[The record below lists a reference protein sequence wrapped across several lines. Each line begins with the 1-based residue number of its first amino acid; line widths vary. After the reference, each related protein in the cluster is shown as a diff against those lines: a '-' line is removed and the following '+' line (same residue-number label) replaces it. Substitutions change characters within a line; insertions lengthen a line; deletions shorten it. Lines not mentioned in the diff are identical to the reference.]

1 MSIVEMHGNGD
12 EWIEFK
18 PDDVLYENV
27 SYDDFCKWL
36 DQFERDLKVVVN
48 DSRKKTFIKC
58 SSAIVDKLFENYV
71 YLQYLITRLNEHYG
85 YEIEFD
91 SS

>member
-1 MSIVEMHGNGD
+1 MSIVETHGNGY

-27 SYDDFCKWL
+27 SYDDFCDWL
-36 DQFERDLKVVVN
+36 DEFKTLIVVIN
-48 DSRKKTFIKC
+48 DTKQKTFIKC
-58 SSAIVDKLFENYV
+58 SSGEVDKLFEKYN
-71 YLQYLITRLNEHYG
+71 YLQYFLIRLKEHFG

>member
-1 MSIVEMHGNGD
+1 MSIVETHGNGD

-27 SYDDFCKWL
+27 SYDDFCIWIDEFKTL
-36 DQFERDLKVVVN
+36 TVVIN
-48 DSRKKTFIKC
+48 DTRQKTFIKC
-58 SSAIVDKLFENYV
+58 SSVEVDKLFEKYA
-71 YLQYLITRLNEHYG
+71 YLQYLITRLNEHFG

>member
-1 MSIVEMHGNGD
+1 MSIVETHGNGS

-18 PDDVLYENV
+18 PDDILYENV
-27 SYDDFCKWL
+27 SYDDFCSWIDDFKTL
-36 DQFERDLKVVVN
+36 TVVIN
-48 DSRKKTFIKC
+48 DTKQKTFIKC
-58 SSAIVDKLFENYV
+58 SSTEIEKLFEKYA
-71 YLQYLITRLNEHYG
+71 YLQYLLTRLNDHFG